1 MVMSSRAPDSSA
13 DFDQKG
19 AWQIDGRGGGEQ
31 GAGGKSV
38 VYEQLVYQPIIW

>member
-31 GAGGKSV
+31 GGRGSV